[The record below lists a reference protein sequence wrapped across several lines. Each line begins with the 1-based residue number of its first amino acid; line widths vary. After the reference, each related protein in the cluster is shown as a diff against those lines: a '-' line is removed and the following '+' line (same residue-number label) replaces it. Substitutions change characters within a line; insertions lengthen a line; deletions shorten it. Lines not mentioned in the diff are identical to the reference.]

1 MAVNYIQSVSRFEIV
16 LRFSFLSLFLTLG
29 FAATFSQTPQPTQ
42 TPQQQTVEDVDTR
55 VEKVRTDL
63 VTLTLTVTD
72 IYGRYVSGL
81 TKNAFTVF
89 DNGEEQEISYFS
101 DTDAPV
107 SLGILF
113 DVSDSMSGT
122 KIGKARKA

>member
-1 MAVNYIQSVSRFEIV
+1 MAVNYVQSVSRFEIV

-29 FAATFSQTPQPTQ
+29 CAASVFSQNPTP
-42 TPQQQTVEDVDTR
+42 TPSQQVVEDVDNSKI
-55 VEKVRTDL
+55 KVPTDL

-81 TKNAFTVF
+81 TKNAFSIF
-89 DNGEEQEISYFS
+89 DNGEEQEITYFS

-107 SLGILF
+107 S
-113 DVSDSMSGT
+113 
-122 KIGKARKA
+122 